1 MGSAFLGKTK
11 ELRWLVSRVVIERLR
26 FFHLGSRGVPVGFL
40 QMPSTFRFDIL
51 SIMDGLERF
60 SFSLSKIVFHLLIFL
75 QGVE

>member
-1 MGSAFLGKTK
+1 MASAFLHATK